1 VGVRTPLNF
10 YGGRTRYY
18 RKLRNEPKSRVESV
32 DALRGL
38 VMIIMALD
46 HVRDF
51 FHADATSFSPEDLTR
66 TTTALF
72 LTRWITHIC
81 APVFMFTAG
90 LGAFYWLQRG
100 RSKPE
105 LTEFLV
111 KRGLWLVLLELTYLH
126 FALFFNFT
134 SDPYLLTVLWAL
146 GWSMV
151 ALGVLVY
158 LPFRVLAVLSIA
170 TIALHNLLDSAPST
184 GWLSTILHRPGVIY
198 KGPPMIRV
206 AYPLVPWIAV
216 MAAGFCF
223 GRIMQLDTPVR
234 RRWLVC
240 LGSALTLAFIAIRAI
255 NRYGDPA
262 PWSAE
267 IPGTVVLSFL
277 KCTKYPPSLDFL
289 LMTLGPAMLLLAWF
303 ERLQF
308 APTNPLMVFGRVP
321 LFYFLAHFLLAHVMA
336 LALEHLGG
344 HGYSLGAV
352 YLSWI
357 GVVAVLYPVCLW
369 YGRLK
374 KRGKGWWLSYL

>member
-1 VGVRTPLNF
+1 
-10 YGGRTRYY
+10 
-18 RKLRNEPKSRVESV
+18 
-32 DALRGL
+32 
-38 VMIIMALD
+38 MIIMALD

-51 FHADATSFSPEDLTR
+51 FHAGATAFSPEDLTR
-66 TTTALF
+66 TTTVLF

-100 RSKPE
+100 HSKPE

-111 KRGLWLVLLELTYLH
+111 KRGLWLILLELTYLH

-158 LPFRVLAVLSIA
+158 LPSRVLAVFSIA
-170 TIALHNLLDSAPST
+170 TIALHNLLDAVRST
-184 GWLSTILHRPGVIY
+184 GWLWMVLHRPGVIY

-223 GRIMQLDTPVR
+223 GQIMQLDTPVR

-240 LGSALTLAFIAIRAI
+240 LGSGLTFAFIAIRAI
-255 NRYGDPA
+255 NGYGDAA
-262 PWSAE
+262 PWSAD

-289 LMTLGPAMLLLAWF
+289 LMTLGPAILLLAWF

-321 LFYFLAHFLLAHVMA
+321 LFYFLAHFLLAHVVA
-336 LALEHLGG
+336 VSLQHLGG

-352 YLSWI
+352 YLFWI
-357 GVVAVLYPVCLW
+357 GVVAVLYPMCLW

-374 KRGKGWWLSYL
+374 KRRKDWWLSYL

>member
-1 VGVRTPLNF
+1 M
-10 YGGRTRYY
+10 
-18 RKLRNEPKSRVESV
+18 ESV
-32 DALRGL
+32 DAVRGL

-51 FHADATSFSPEDLTR
+51 FHAGATSFSPEDLTR

-81 APVFMFTAG
+81 APVFMLTAG

-100 RSKPE
+100 HSKPE

-111 KRGLWLVLLELTYLH
+111 KRGLWLVLLEVTYLH
-126 FALFFNFT
+126 F
-134 SDPYLLTVLWAL
+134 DPFLLTVLWAL

-151 ALGVLVY
+151 ALGILAY
-158 LPFRVLAVLSIA
+158 LPFRMLAGFSIA
-170 TIALHNLLDSAPST
+170 VIALHNLLDSVPST
-184 GWLSTILHRPGVIY
+184 GWLWTILHRPGVIY
-198 KGPPMIRV
+198 RGPPMIRV

-223 GRIMQLDTPVR
+223 GRIMQLDPPVR

-240 LGSALTLAFIAIRAI
+240 LGSTLTLAFIAIRAI
-255 NRYGDPA
+255 NAYGDPA
-262 PWSAE
+262 PWSAD

-321 LFYFLAHFLLAHVMA
+321 LFYFLAHFLLAHVVAVA
-336 LALEHLGG
+336 LQHLGG

-352 YLSWI
+352 YLFWI

-374 KRGKGWWLSYL
+374 KRRKDWWLSYL